1 MKQGTMVL
9 GILAGITAGALL
21 GILFAPH
28 KGSKTR
34 KMILNKGE
42 ELSNDLQDK
51 YEDFVD
57 SMTDKFNDTKHE
69 VEVLVSKGKSV
80 MEETNNMVKKAT
92 V

>member
-42 ELSNDLQDK
+42 EISNDLQDK
-51 YEDFVD
+51 YEDFVEN
-57 SMTDKFNDTKHE
+57 MTDKFNNTKHE

-92 V
+92 T

>member
-42 ELSNDLQDK
+42 EFSNDLQDK

-69 VEVLVSKGKSV
+69 VEVLVSKGKSAMDHANEV
-80 MEETNNMVKKAT
+80 IKKAT